1 MESNQNFWSQD
12 KDGLME
18 ALGTSDKG
26 LSQSDADERLLKYGK
41 NRLSEKNKMGPVRMF
56 LRQLTNPITLILL
69 FATAISIVLHD
80 ITDSII
86 ILLIVLASAV
96 LGFLQEYNAGNAVS
110 KLLEVVSVKTSVR
123 RDGAVVEIPVEDVAP
138 GDVIELGAGDVIP
151 ADGLLLVSNA
161 LSVDESTLTGETF
174 PVEKQV
180 GALSAD
186 TQLGSRTNSLWMGTH
201 VVSGTG
207 VFLVAQTGAGTE
219 FGRISARLQQ
229 KEPDTEFEI
238 GVRQFGN
245 LLMVVTGVLL
255 AVIFIVNIVLKKPVF
270 DSFLFSMSLAVG
282 LTPQLLPAIISVN
295 LSTGAKKMA
304 EKKVIVKK
312 LESIENFGSMD
323 VLCTDKTGTIT
334 VGSVGLKETLGADG
348 QSSSRVGLLSLLNAS
363 LQSGYENA
371 IDKAI
376 VEGVQAEITGYEKR
390 KEIPYNFVDKRL
402 GIAFKSPVDSP
413 FAGDTVLVTKGAFEN
428 VLDTCTEWEDAAG
441 KVRPIDSEKER
452 ILQQFREVSAQGY
465 RILGVSYK
473 RVVEAEVDAVTDDG
487 MTFAGMITLNDPL
500 KADIVETVGELTKLS
515 VSLKIITGDNRYVA
529 VNIAKELNLDEAKIL
544 TGTELAK
551 MNDAALIRR
560 APEVSIF
567 AEIDPNQKER
577 IILSLKKAGL
587 VVGYMGD
594 GINDAA
600 AIHAADV
607 GVSVNTAADVAK
619 EAANIVLLE
628 QDLGVLVEGIK
639 AGRSTFS
646 NTMKYVFMATSANFG
661 NMFSMAGASLFLP
674 FLPLMPTQILLTN
687 LMTDFPEMQIAKDNV
702 DEEMLMRPHRWN
714 IAFIKK
720 FMLVF
725 GLLSSVFDYLT
736 FGMLLFLFKANESL
750 FQTGWFTESIISAC
764 CIVFVMRT
772 QRRFTKSR
780 PAKGMLIATLSVIVA
795 TLALPYTPL
804 GGMLHFTPLPPLMIA
819 MIFGMVA
826 LYLLTGEILKHWF
839 YKKNQP

>member
-334 VGSVGLKETLGADG
+334 VGSVGLK
-348 QSSSRVGLLSLLNAS
+348 
-363 LQSGYENA
+363 
-371 IDKAI
+371 
-376 VEGVQAEITGYEKR
+376 
-390 KEIPYNFVDKRL
+390 
-402 GIAFKSPVDSP
+402 
-413 FAGDTVLVTKGAFEN
+413 
-428 VLDTCTEWEDAAG
+428 
-441 KVRPIDSEKER
+441 
-452 ILQQFREVSAQGY
+452 
-465 RILGVSYK
+465 
-473 RVVEAEVDAVTDDG
+473 
-487 MTFAGMITLNDPL
+487 
-500 KADIVETVGELTKLS
+500 
-515 VSLKIITGDNRYVA
+515 
-529 VNIAKELNLDEAKIL
+529 
-544 TGTELAK
+544 
-551 MNDAALIRR
+551 
-560 APEVSIF
+560 
-567 AEIDPNQKER
+567 
-577 IILSLKKAGL
+577 
-587 VVGYMGD
+587 
-594 GINDAA
+594 
-600 AIHAADV
+600 
-607 GVSVNTAADVAK
+607 
-619 EAANIVLLE
+619 
-628 QDLGVLVEGIK
+628 
-639 AGRSTFS
+639 
-646 NTMKYVFMATSANFG
+646 
-661 NMFSMAGASLFLP
+661 
-674 FLPLMPTQILLTN
+674 
-687 LMTDFPEMQIAKDNV
+687 
-702 DEEMLMRPHRWN
+702 
-714 IAFIKK
+714 
-720 FMLVF
+720 
-725 GLLSSVFDYLT
+725 
-736 FGMLLFLFKANESL
+736 
-750 FQTGWFTESIISAC
+750 
-764 CIVFVMRT
+764 
-772 QRRFTKSR
+772 
-780 PAKGMLIATLSVIVA
+780 
-795 TLALPYTPL
+795 
-804 GGMLHFTPLPPLMIA
+804 
-819 MIFGMVA
+819 
-826 LYLLTGEILKHWF
+826 
-839 YKKNQP
+839 